1 MCVAKIA
8 YLCKNSLEMNLREIV
23 KELRLS
29 LKPLRARNMEIL
41 LFQSALLCFAKF
53 KKLNVDRKNLKLEH
67 PFTKIYEAIEPI
79 WIMMENE
86 NDEALVTIIE
96 EMMSTGDMD
105 FEGTFE
111 DLLLQ
116 AAQGFGHEFLSLQP
130 QGLTETVAAICDYK
144 GGTIYNPFAGVA
156 SYGKFFKAGQN
167 YYGEE
172 IEPDVWCLGLIR
184 LLMSGED
191 AYSDNYVTGDS
202 LLPRN
207 EQFDYI
213 VCTPP
218 YGPIGRGIREE
229 FAERLINNA
238 LYDKGNLTENGT
250 FIFVVNSAVATILRY
265 KQYREYLTDN
275 NYLDA
280 VITLPDNTLFYTSI
294 PLYIIKLRKG
304 RKDDEPIRMLDGSA
318 YFNEQANV
326 RNRKAV
332 NVAELLNAYNNPD
345 KCILIHKDDVVA
357 ADYQWSPAIYA
368 PKEEPSDG
376 IPRTSLASIAT
387 VITPKKVEAE
397 SSQIIKSVHLTT
409 DPLNIDIEPLQ
420 SSSKTELN
428 DCCLLDRPAM
438 LMMANRN
445 STIKI
450 GYVRASVS
458 NPAYYQRNLVAFSID
473 EDKVYQRYLALEL
486 TRAKI
491 PDYGASYVRF
501 SWKEM
506 RDIQIPDLPLKE
518 QIAAVKNYVNERPEA
533 GYVSKILS
541 EKTYNALVCGDIDCK
556 DFDKNRINVSG
567 KSQDVA
573 NLSNLIN
580 GSEGLYDIVVVNDSD
595 LPPYRVCNMLD
606 CQIPVFLVSNRKEEL
621 KKFIAGEEEVI
632 EKLESRLF
640 APGDEL
646 SMLKAIRQTLDEM
659 STPESLLKN
668 QYKEELDAA
677 RIIDETFHFE
687 TSVHKLFLSFILS
700 RCKQGTSI
708 VAEKSFDEIRKIRDC
723 LIGELQKVNI
733 LPAEMSGGAA
743 ADFLAKRTYKATAGK
758 GTYYYLYKCPMPYSI
773 AQGLQMITEV
783 ANSAIH
789 YTTPDANIG
798 IALFHFLCSFA
809 VHVKKMI
816 DEGLFKEPRQK
827 GEYWGMERH
836 VLEEFRTGGPALTVG
851 CLKRGGQDYFY
862 CENVHID
869 KSSTKPRTGIK
880 INIKSIGFEE
890 KPFIDDDG
898 HKIYFYSKDWEVVSE

>member
-1 MCVAKIA
+1 
-8 YLCKNSLEMNLREIV
+8 
-23 KELRLS
+23 
-29 LKPLRARNMEIL
+29 MEIL

-67 PFTKIYEAIEPI
+67 PFTKIYEAVEPI
-79 WIMMENE
+79 WTMMEKG

-96 EMMSTGDMD
+96 EMMSTGDTD

-116 AAQGFGHEFLSLQP
+116 AAQGFGHEFISLQP
-130 QGLTETVAAICDYK
+130 QGLTETVAAICDYR

-156 SYGKFFKAGQN
+156 SYGKFFKAGQK

-218 YGPIGRGIREE
+218 YGPIGRGTREE

-238 LYDKGNLTENGT
+238 LYGERGNLTENGT
-250 FIFVVNSAVATILRY
+250 FIFVVNGAIATNLRY
-265 KQYREYLTDN
+265 EHYRKFLSDN

-280 VITLPDNTLFYTSI
+280 VISLPDNTLFYSSI
-294 PLYIIKLRKG
+294 PLYIIRLRKG
-304 RKDDEPIRMLDGSA
+304 RKDDEPIRMLDASE
-318 YFNEQANV
+318 YFNKQAHF
-326 RNRKAV
+326 KYIKTV
-332 NVAELLNAYNNPD
+332 NVEELLDAYNNPD
-345 KCILIHKDDVVA
+345 KCILIHKSDVVSA
-357 ADYQWSPAIYA
+357 GYHWAPAIYA
-368 PKEEPSDG
+368 PKDETKDG
-376 IPRTSLASIAT
+376 IPRVSLST
-387 VITPKKVEAE
+387 VVIPVFPEKVEAE
-397 SSQIIKSVHLTT
+397 STQIINYSYLSS
-409 DPLNIDIEPLQ
+409 DPLNIDIEPIQ
-420 SSSKTELN
+420 SNTKTETQQ
-428 DCCLLDRPAM
+428 CCVLKQPAM
-438 LMMANRN
+438 LIMATRN
-445 STIKI
+445 SKIKI
-450 GYVRASVS
+450 GYIRASET
-458 NPAYYQRNLVAFSID
+458 NPAYYQRNLIAFSID
-473 EDKVYQRYLALEL
+473 EDKVYLRYLALEL

-506 RDIQIPDLPLKE
+506 CDIQIPDLPLKE
-518 QIAAVKNYVNERPEA
+518 QIAAVKKYVNERPEA
-533 GYVSKILS
+533 GYISKTLS
-541 EKTYNALVCGDIDCK
+541 EKTYNALLCGEIECK
-556 DFDKNRINVSG
+556 DFDKNKINVSG
-567 KSQDVA
+567 RSHDVT

-580 GSEGLYDIVVVNDSD
+580 GSEGLYDIVVVNDNS
-595 LPPYRVCNMLD
+595 LPPFRVCNLMNE
-606 CQIPVFLVSNRKEEL
+606 QIPVFIISKRKEEL
-621 KKFIAGEEEVI
+621 KKFIAGEDEII

-659 STPESLLKN
+659 STPESLMKN

-677 RIIDETFHFE
+677 RFIDDTFHFE

-700 RCKQGTSI
+700 RCKEGSRI
-708 VAEKSFDEIRKIRDC
+708 VAEKSFDEIRKVRDC
-723 LIGELQKVNI
+723 LIGEFQKVNI

-743 ADFLAKRTYKATAGK
+743 ADFLVKRTYKASAGK

-773 AQGLQMITEV
+773 AQGLQVITNV

-789 YTTPDANIG
+789 YSTPDGNIG
-798 IALFHFLCSFA
+798 MALFHFLCSFA

-816 DEGLFKEPRQK
+816 GDGVFKEQRQK

-836 VLEEFRTGGPALTVG
+836 VPEEFRTGGPALAVG

-862 CENVHID
+862 CENIHVI
-869 KSSTKPRTGIK
+869 KLKTREPRTGMK
-880 INIKSIGFEE
+880 INILEIDFEKE
-890 KPFIDDDG
+890 PFIDDDG
-898 HKIYFYSKDWEVVSE
+898 HKVYFLAKNWEIVSD